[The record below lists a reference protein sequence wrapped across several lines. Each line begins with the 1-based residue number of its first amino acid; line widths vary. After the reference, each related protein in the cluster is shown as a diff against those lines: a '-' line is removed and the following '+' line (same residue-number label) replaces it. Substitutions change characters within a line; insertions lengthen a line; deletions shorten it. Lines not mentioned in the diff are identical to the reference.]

1 MPGFAKKLK
10 SDAKSAT
17 LATGV
22 PMPTLIRLLIALV
35 FLGGLGFAGL
45 YVLTIVVDPGQKEMT
60 IRIPQR
66 DLVLTPVLPQKP
78 APVVEAATLPQ
89 TDDSK
94 AKVVDT
100 PE

>member
-1 MPGFAKKLK
+1 
-10 SDAKSAT
+10 
-17 LATGV
+17 
-22 PMPTLIRLLIALV
+22 MPTLIRLLIALV

-78 APVVEAATLPQ
+78 APVVEAAALPQ